1 MFRIGI
7 FKLTHVWL
15 HILRLTII
23 MILQTIK
30 VHIEKNNKYWLD
42 INEIKLY
49 QIYHFQL
56 FLLHQG
62 NILLPQY
69 LQNLLLNKKK
79 C

>member
-1 MFRIGI
+1 
-7 FKLTHVWL
+7 
-15 HILRLTII
+15 

-79 C
+79 MLIQESAKLLPFLKYYHLKLNH